1 METFFQVAFI
11 PEEEVAGESSSV
23 LKDVQKWVVEFSQD
37 QIYDESYSQLMK
49 KTKHQFNDQI
59 NPFFIREG
67 NEQ

>member
-11 PEEEVAGESSSV
+11 PEEEVSGESSSV
-23 LKDVQKWVVEFSQD
+23 LKDVQKWVVEFSLD

>member
-1 METFFQVAFI
+1 LETFFQVAFI
-11 PEEEVAGESSSV
+11 PEEEVQGESSSV

-67 NEQ
+67 NE